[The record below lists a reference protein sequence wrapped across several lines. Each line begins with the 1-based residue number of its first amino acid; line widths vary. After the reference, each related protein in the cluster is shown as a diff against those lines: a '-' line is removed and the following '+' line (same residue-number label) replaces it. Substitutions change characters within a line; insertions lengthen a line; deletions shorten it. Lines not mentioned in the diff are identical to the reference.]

1 MKKLKMIM
9 IGLFAAVLIMG
20 VTACSQPSNSSSSS
34 GSSDPENPFDG
45 TSWYGNTR
53 DFYTGEEKTDV
64 KLLVFDQAEY
74 NGALIY
80 RCENVET
87 LYFGGSSSLQL
98 TEGQKLPYT
107 VEKKSDGSYVAT
119 IQLLQYSVVIP
130 SADSTTGYISKE
142 YNNQTLKINI
152 TKK

>member
-9 IGLFAAVLIMG
+9 IGLFAAALIMG
-20 VTACSQPSNSSSSS
+20 VTACSQPSNSDGG
-34 GSSDPENPFDG
+34 GSSEPDNPFDG
-45 TSWYGNTR
+45 TSWYGNTK
-53 DFYTGEEKTDV
+53 DSFTGEEKTDV

-98 TEGQKLPYT
+98 NKGQKQPYT

-119 IQLLQYSVVIP
+119 TQIFQYSVVIP
-130 SADSTTGYISKE
+130 NADSTTGYIE
-142 YNNQTLKINI
+142 MTFDNETLRINI